1 MDSKAKRDHEQN
13 VSQIAQ
19 QTTSSSEDKLL
30 VAIAQSAFVEYTSN
44 SMDSRINEALF
55 QKCL

>member
-30 VAIAQSAFVEYTSN
+30 VAIAQSAFVEYT
-44 SMDSRINEALF
+44 IKQF
-55 QKCL
+55 YGQ